1 MYIPYVLFSPL
12 FLYIRTAL
20 FIRTGTAVFRRARRN
35 RWQATDYAEFRLNYA
50 MRMQDPAME
59 KDYDYDTP
67 DKYTN
72 NDENCYG
79 YDNADCY
86 GSAGGG
92 SGRLQGNENTVPYAV
107 ASVNEPSSAPAT
119 VGYHYGNQGGM
130 LCASSS
136 SPVMAGRAQ
145 HAPTATVE
153 GVLVVAAAPAPAVLA
168 SRSYPS
174 NELCHPGMGIGPQG
188 MKQNGGMF
196 KGNNGVGPV
205 VSSMGQQ
212 GYAMKSSR
220 YERVVSLG
228 RVLSGLLEGLL
239 VPRARR
245 KGWGAGG
252 GIYKTQPRCTSS
264 SSSFFYLCT
273 QQWTFVCWRLF
284 IFSKHTWYHTLVS
297 YHTCIIFVFENI
309 WFRDFMWRV
318 K

>member
-1 MYIPYVLFSPL
+1 MSPVTFFFRQDRLTRLCTLISTFSSYDTL
-12 FLYIRTAL
+12 LCLYIYEL
-20 FIRTGTAVFRRARRN
+20 ELTAVSCRARRN

-59 KDYDYDTP
+59 KDYDYTP
-67 DKYTN
+67 DKYTTN
-72 NDENCYG
+72 NDENCYS
-79 YDNADCY
+79 YDNAECY
-86 GSAGGG
+86 GSAG

-174 NELCHPGMGIGPQG
+174 NELCHAGMGMGPQG

-196 KGNNGVGPV
+196 KGNNGGGPV

-212 GYAMKSSR
+212 QGYATKSSR
-220 YERVVSLG
+220 YERVSLG
-228 RVLSGLLEGLL
+228 RVLSGLREGLL
-239 VPRARR
+239 VPRARE
-245 KGWGAGG
+245 GLGGLAG
-252 GIYKTQPRCTSS
+252 
-264 SSSFFYLCT
+264 YLQNAT
-273 QQWTFVCWRLF
+273 
-284 IFSKHTWYHTLVS
+284 
-297 YHTCIIFVFENI
+297 NI
-309 WFRDFMWRV
+309 EQ
-318 K
+318 